1 MRRGRRAT
9 AQPTEAADHDRWLI
23 SYSDFMTLLFAFFVV
38 LFAATYRDNQTIR
51 KLARAIHNGFQTMG
65 AFSADENGSGG
76 AYSTVTPNADDNT
89 SRVQSDRTTINPAS
103 AGSVRDML
111 ELRRQL
117 EAAIGKELENH
128 EIVIQVT
135 PEGFVISL
143 KELGFFNSGQADL
156 LPGAG
161 QKIARIAKVLERP
174 GLEIRVE
181 GHSDNQPIHN
191 AQFRS
196 NWELST
202 ARAMTVLELL
212 VSQGYD
218 PRKLSASGY
227 GEYRPVSDNST
238 PEGRR
243 MNRRVDLV
251 VVQARSSVLVTPS
264 VTAGGKESPA
274 TGSTRQSA
282 AR

>member
-1 MRRGRRAT
+1 MRARRRRNID
-9 AQPTEAADHDRWLI
+9 EALNNDRWLV

-38 LFAATYRDNQTIR
+38 LFAATYRDNQAIR

-65 AFSADENGSGG
+65 AFSADESGSGG
-76 AYSTVTPNADDNT
+76 AYATQTPNADDNT
-89 SRVQSDRTTINPAS
+89 SRVQNDKTAINPAS

-111 ELRRQL
+111 QLRRQL
-117 EAAIGKELENH
+117 EAVMGHELQNH
-128 EIVIQVT
+128 EVVLQAT

-143 KELGFFNSGQADL
+143 KELGFFDSGQAEL
-156 LPGAG
+156 LPGAAE
-161 QKIARIAKVLERP
+161 KIEKIAKVLSQP

-202 ARAMTVLELL
+202 ARAMTVLQLL
-212 VSQGYD
+212 VNDAGFD
-218 PRKLSASGY
+218 PGKLSASGY
-227 GEYRPVSDNST
+227 GEYRPVAANTT

-251 VVQARSSVLVTPS
+251 VVQSRLPASPS
-264 VTAGGKESPA
+264 
-274 TGSTRQSA
+274 R
-282 AR
+282 

>member
-1 MRRGRRAT
+1 MRHARRRT
-9 AQPTEAADHDRWLI
+9 AGIEAVNHERWLI

-51 KLARAIHNGFQTMG
+51 KLSRAIHHGFQTLG
-65 AFSADENGSGG
+65 AFSTEGSGSG
-76 AYSTVTPNADDNT
+76 STYLPHIHDRNNKTSHVQVNSSRDNAESAESVT
-89 SRVQSDRTTINPAS
+89 
-103 AGSVRDML
+103 SVL

-117 EAAIGKELENH
+117 EKAVGQELQKH
-128 EIVIQVT
+128 EIVLDVT

-143 KELGFFNSGQADL
+143 KELGFFNSGQAEL
-156 LPGAG
+156 LPGADR
-161 QKIARIAKVLERP
+161 KLARIAKILKRQN
-174 GLEIRVE
+174 LEIRVE

-202 ARAMTVLELL
+202 ARAMSVVELL
-212 VSQGYD
+212 VSDGFD
-218 PRKLSASGY
+218 PKNLSVSGY
-227 GEYRPVSDNST
+227 GEYRPVADNAV

-251 VVQARSSVLVTPS
+251 VL
-264 VTAGGKESPA
+264 
-274 TGSTRQSA
+274 QSA
-282 AR
+282 AFSSKLPQP